1 MYKRNFCCLERAT
14 ACCKWCSFSF
24 FNDLHKKPNTFTVLF
39 GFLFY
44 FFSLA
49 LWLSDYG
56 FAVMRTASP
65 TSYLSGSLLCCYV
78 LHQIDSVYGGFEVSK
93 LRNGY
98 AALKFLRCG
107 FFNFC
112 FLSTPPLFYSPPI
125 AYYAKQLS
133 RNYWQIS

>member
-24 FNDLHKKPNTFTVLF
+24 FNDLQVKPNLFTVLF

-49 LWLSDYG
+49 LWLLDYG
-56 FAVMRTASP
+56 FAVIGTASP

-107 FFNFC
+107 FFNINYF
-112 FLSTPPLFYSPPI
+112 SPTPPLFYSPPTT
-125 AYYAKQLS
+125 KQLS
-133 RNYWQIS
+133 RNYWQTS

>member
-14 ACCKWCSFSF
+14 ACCGRCSFSF
-24 FNDLHKKPNTFTVLF
+24 FNDLHKKPNLFTVLF
-39 GFLFY
+39 GFLYY

-49 LWLSDYG
+49 LWLLDYG

-107 FFNFC
+107 FFNF
-112 FLSTPPLFYSPPI
+112 FFYQPHHFFTHPPPLLTT
-125 AYYAKQLS
+125 LS
-133 RNYWQIS
+133 S